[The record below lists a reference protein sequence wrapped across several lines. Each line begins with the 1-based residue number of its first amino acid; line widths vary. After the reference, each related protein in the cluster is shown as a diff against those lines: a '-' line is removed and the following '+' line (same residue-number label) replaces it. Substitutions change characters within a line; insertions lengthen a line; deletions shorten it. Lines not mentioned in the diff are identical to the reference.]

1 MLLVLSSLGNQDK
14 LWLGGPLRLKYTD
27 FALWRLNRSSG
38 HTAFGS
44 ILFLSVVNDSTDN
57 ELCICL
63 LTDNHAMLMIC
74 NAM

>member
-1 MLLVLSSLGNQDK
+1 MLLVLSSLENQDK

-44 ILFLSVVNDSTDN
+44 ILFLSVV
-57 ELCICL
+57 
-63 LTDNHAMLMIC
+63 
-74 NAM
+74 